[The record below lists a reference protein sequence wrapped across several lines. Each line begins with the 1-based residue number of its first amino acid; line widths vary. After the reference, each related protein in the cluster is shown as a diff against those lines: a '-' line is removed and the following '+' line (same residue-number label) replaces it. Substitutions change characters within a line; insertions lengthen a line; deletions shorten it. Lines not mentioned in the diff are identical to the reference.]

1 VTTRARLKQG
11 PRELGHAEGLL
22 LGAIRTS
29 AMTSIHKIL
38 LDTYPAFQAI

>member
-1 VTTRARLKQG
+1 MTRARPEQG
-11 PRELGHAEGLL
+11 LRELGHAEGLL

-29 AMTSIHKIL
+29 AMTCIHNIL